1 MQELKTFQDRLV
13 FIMQHKKLKQVDL
26 VRSLEVSKG
35 TASNWYSGKTTPE
48 NPEQLAKLANFLGV
62 GIGWLATGEG
72 EMTNKPT
79 LEQLREQIKEIEN
92 KTMGELEPSKLLSND
107 NPVPV
112 ISWVAAGSWTDTMA
126 VTLDDVIE
134 YLPRPAGLSAKG
146 FCLVVRGE
154 SMLPEFKPNEIIYVE
169 PEIGFW
175 DLKNGDLVVVQEA
188 NNNEA
193 TFKQLVI
200 GETSEDIYLRPL
212 NKDWHEQRMIPK
224 SEWTLVGKVVGK
236 WVRY

>member
-1 MQELKTFQDRLV
+1 ME
-13 FIMQHKKLKQVDL
+13 
-26 VRSLEVSKG
+26 EVSVSSFLQRLFRIAG
-35 TASNWYSGKTTPE
+35 TNNQSEIARQLDIPNTTLSNWVSR
-48 NPEQLAKLANFLGV
+48 GV
-62 GIGWLATGEG
+62 SKAGALKISQFYGVNLDYVLTGQG
-72 EMTNKPT
+72 EMLAPT
-79 LEQLREQIKEIEN
+79 VEQLREQIKEIEN
-92 KTMGELEPSKLLSND
+92 KKMGELEPSKLLSND

-112 ISWVAAGSWTDTMA
+112 ISWVAAGSWTDTIP

-134 YLPRPAGLSAKG
+134 YLPRPTGLSTKG

-212 NKDWHEQRMIPK
+212 NKNWHEQRMVPK
-224 SEWTLVGKVVGK
+224 SEWTLIGKVVGK
-236 WVRY
+236 WVKY

>member
-1 MQELKTFQDRLV
+1 MQIANILKV
-13 FIMQHKKLKQVDL
+13 
-26 VRSLEVSKG
+26 
-35 TASNWYSGKTTPE
+35 
-48 NPEQLAKLANFLGV
+48 NPN
-62 GIGWLATGEG
+62 WLATGEG

-92 KTMGELEPSKLLSND
+92 KKMGELEPSNILSNQ

-112 ISWVAAGSWTDTMA
+112 ISWVAAGSWTDTVA

-134 YLPRPAGLSAKG
+134 YLPRPADLSAKG

-188 NNNEA
+188 NNSEA

-212 NKDWHEQRMIPK
+212 NKNWHEQRMIPK

-236 WVRY
+236 WVKY